1 MSHLLAG
8 LTLGF
13 AAGVSPGPLM
23 TLVITRT
30 LEYGLAAG
38 LRVAVAPLITDAPI
52 VALTVL
58 FVSAL
63 PSGVETT
70 LTLAGAAF
78 LLYLAWEIARDARSA
93 TLLQTGP
100 AAQASAV
107 ADLWRGVMVNFLSP
121 NPWLFWIGVG
131 APLFTR
137 AWQNRPA
144 LAIVFLASFYALLV
158 GSKALAAFAVAGGRR
173 YLNDDW
179 YRRLLFASAMLL
191 AFFSLRLFW
200 QALQQMIG

>member
-52 VALTVL
+52 VMLTVL

-63 PSGVETT
+63 PSGVETA

-78 LLYLAWEIARDARSA
+78 LLYLAWETAHDAQSA
-93 TLLQTGP
+93 TLLRTGP
-100 AAQASAV
+100 AAQASAA
-107 ADLWRGVMVNFLSP
+107 ADLWRGVMVNLLSP

-137 AWQNRPA
+137 AWQNRPM
-144 LAIVFLASFYALLV
+144 LAIGFLASFYALLI
-158 GSKALAAFAVAGGRR
+158 GSKVLAAFAVAGGRR
-173 YLNDDW
+173 HLNDAW
-179 YRRLLFASAMLL
+179 YRRLLFASALLL
-191 AFFSLRLFW
+191 AFFSLSFFW
-200 QALQQMIG
+200 QALKGLIW